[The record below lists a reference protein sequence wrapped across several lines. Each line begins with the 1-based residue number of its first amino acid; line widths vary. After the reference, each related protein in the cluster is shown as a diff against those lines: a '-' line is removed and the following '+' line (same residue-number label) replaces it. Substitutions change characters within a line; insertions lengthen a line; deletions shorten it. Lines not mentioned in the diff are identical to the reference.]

1 MVPSNKLKADWARD
15 RKNEGNLRFA
25 AAKMFEANKCSFIEA
40 PSQIWPKRNNSIHLS
55 KETR

>member
-1 MVPSNKLKADWARD
+1 MVLSNKLKADWARH
-15 RKNEGNLRFA
+15 RKNEGDLRFA

-40 PSQIWPKRNNSIHLS
+40 ASQLWPKGNNSIHLS